1 MFQENFQKKTVEI
14 LKEIKKLKSF
24 KEKLPY
30 LIKVESKLIFY
41 FFVFFTI
48 FESSNIVMIQYKIL
62 YQTK

>member
-41 FFVFFTI
+41 FFGFFTI
-48 FESSNIVMIQYKIL
+48 FESSNIVIIQYKIL